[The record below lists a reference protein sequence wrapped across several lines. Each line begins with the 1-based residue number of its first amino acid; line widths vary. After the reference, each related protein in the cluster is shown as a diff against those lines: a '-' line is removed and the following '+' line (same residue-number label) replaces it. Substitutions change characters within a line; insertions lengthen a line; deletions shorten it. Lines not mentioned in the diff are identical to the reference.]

1 MRCLGLRGG
10 GGDGDWEAGAGAGRV
25 RGERRRRGGRA
36 WPLCLRSSA
45 GAAGRQQAWRGRAG
59 PGPFLP
65 AGLFALVT
73 FRARRAPPWPGGA
86 GAAGGAWADN
96 GGGLFVGVTGG
107 AAGSAPGS
115 SSSPGGGQQPRPW
128 AALAARPSERGGANV
143 AVGSH
148 ICAELP

>member
-1 MRCLGLRGG
+1 MAIGKQGPEPGG
-10 GGDGDWEAGAGAGRV
+10 CAGSGGAAGAGPGRFV
-25 RGERRRRGGRA
+25 YVPARGQRDGSERGG
-36 WPLCLRSSA
+36 
-45 GAAGRQQAWRGRAG
+45 AG

>member
-1 MRCLGLRGG
+1 MGSRGRSRAGARGAAAPRGPGLAALFTFQRGG
-10 GGDGDWEAGAGAGRV
+10 SGT
-25 RGERRRRGGRA
+25 
-36 WPLCLRSSA
+36 
-45 GAAGRQQAWRGRAG
+45 AASVAG

-128 AALAARPSERGGANV
+128 AALAARPSVRGGANV